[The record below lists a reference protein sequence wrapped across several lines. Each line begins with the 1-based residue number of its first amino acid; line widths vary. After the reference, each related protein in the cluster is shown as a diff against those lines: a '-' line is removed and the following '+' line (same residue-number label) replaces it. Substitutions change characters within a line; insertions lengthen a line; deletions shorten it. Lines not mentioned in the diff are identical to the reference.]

1 MCSIGVA
8 GIATSCE
15 PARALAQDLAR
26 RRSDRTLAAD
36 PARERLRG
44 LDHSGAPQGH
54 TAAPF
59 AMSGDGDNIN
69 FNTSLTQWGS
79 ALSAA
84 DLESLKKAQTAIGDA
99 ALPKA
104 ELSRAPKFDLWA
116 QGRRERFSEDG
127 AKRGNA
133 LTTTLG
139 ADYRWHSK
147 LLIGGMVQVD
157 DSHQTIL
164 AAPDASDGTA
174 YLAGPYVAYRL
185 TPNPG
190 ARRQGG
196 LGHRT

>member
-1 MCSIGVA
+1 LPA
-8 GIATSCE
+8 FAAPIATSCE
-15 PARALAQDLAR
+15 AARALAQDLAR
-26 RRSDRTLAAD
+26 HRSDRTLAAD
-36 PARERLRG
+36 PARERLLR

-84 DLESLKKAQTAIGDA
+84 DLESLAQTAIGDA

-104 ELSRAPKFDLWA
+104 GLSRAPKFDLWA

-139 ADYRWHSK
+139 ADYRW
-147 LLIGGMVQVD
+147 
-157 DSHQTIL
+157 L
-164 AAPDASDGTA
+164 ASC
-174 YLAGPYVAYRL
+174 
-185 TPNPG
+185 
-190 ARRQGG
+190 
-196 LGHRT
+196 